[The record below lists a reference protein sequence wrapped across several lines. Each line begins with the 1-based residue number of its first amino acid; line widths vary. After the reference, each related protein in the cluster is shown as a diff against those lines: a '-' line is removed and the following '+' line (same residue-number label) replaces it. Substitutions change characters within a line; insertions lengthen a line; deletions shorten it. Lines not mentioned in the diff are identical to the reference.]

1 MNYRSTRRTRA
12 AGLRRVFLLA
22 HRYVGLALAPF
33 LIVLGLTGSIITFNV
48 ELERAV
54 RPQLFATSRPG
65 DSPLGLAALAQHA
78 EALAP
83 EARLAYIIL
92 RPDQAIA
99 RMKPR
104 SNGLGPSPQIDFD
117 QLFLNPFTG
126 AELGRRRE
134 GDLSQGLINLIPFIY
149 QLHRELAAG
158 RTGVLILG
166 VTALAWTVDCF
177 VALYLT
183 LPLNVAGF
191 WRRWSRSWRLKMSDN
206 SFRLNFDLHRAGSL
220 WSWPL
225 LLVFAWSSV
234 MLNLTPAYDFVTGSL
249 FDYKSP
255 LETFSSQS
263 PHPNEHPRLGWSEAE
278 RIGAKIMSEQAAI
291 RGFSLGRPDALGYVP
306 SLGAYSYGA
315 VSGLDVRRRGSDT
328 GVWLDGD
335 SGELR
340 WTSFPTGEHTGNTI
354 SSWLLAL
361 HYGDVADFTPYR
373 LLVFLLG
380 LWVVGLSVTG
390 VAIWLL
396 KRSARNVGR
405 FSRPARM
412 FRS

>member
-134 GDLSQGLINLIPFIY
+134 GDLSQGLINLHPVYLSIAP
-149 QLHRELAAG
+149 RARRRTNG
-158 RTGVLILG
+158 RL
-166 VTALAWTVDCF
+166 DS
-177 VALYLT
+177 
-183 LPLNVAGF
+183 
-191 WRRWSRSWRLKMSDN
+191 RRD
-206 SFRLNFDLHRAGSL
+206 RAG
-220 WSWPL
+220 
-225 LLVFAWSSV
+225 
-234 MLNLTPAYDFVTGSL
+234 
-249 FDYKSP
+249 
-255 LETFSSQS
+255 
-263 PHPNEHPRLGWSEAE
+263 
-278 RIGAKIMSEQAAI
+278 
-291 RGFSLGRPDALGYVP
+291 
-306 SLGAYSYGA
+306 
-315 VSGLDVRRRGSDT
+315 LDR
-328 GVWLDGD
+328 
-335 SGELR
+335 
-340 WTSFPTGEHTGNTI
+340 
-354 SSWLLAL
+354 
-361 HYGDVADFTPYR
+361 R
-373 LLVFLLG
+373 LLRCP
-380 LWVVGLSVTG
+380 LSH
-390 VAIWLL
+390 VA
-396 KRSARNVGR
+396 A
-405 FSRPARM
+405 
-412 FRS
+412 